1 MFLNPSFKEFWKT
14 IIHASGLNAELTNE
28 IMYVS
33 RFGLAGFS
41 GFPATFMC
49 STAVIFSLYM
59 IVRGYNQT
67 VYFLKMILTLLG
79 NFFYGRVG
87 MLCSFVC
94 IFLFIMY
101 YIVRKRNTKMLVVSV
116 FVALVI
122 FIVLSQI
129 YSINP
134 MVKAWIDWAFGPFRN
149 LITIGKFGTASSDTL
164 IQDMYFMP
172 SNKTLLFGDGKYMDK
187 NRYYMHTDAGF
198 MRLLLYAGVFVQ
210 GILYVSILSLLFGVC
225 FSFKKK
231 SKLGCIFIFMLLGFE
246 FLFFEFKGEIYFRFF
261 SVLLPLAM
269 FNYKKSQEI
278 VFKNR

>member
-1 MFLNPSFKEFWKT
+1 MLLNPSFKEFWKT
-14 IIHASGLNAELTNE
+14 VIYTSESSERLTDE

-49 STAVIFSLYM
+49 STGVIFSLYM
-59 IVRGYNQT
+59 ILRGYNQIA
-67 VYFLKMILTLLG
+67 YFSKMILNLLG

-87 MLCSFVC
+87 MLCSFAC

-101 YIVRKRNTKMLVVSV
+101 YIIRKKNMKMFMVSI
-116 FVALVI
+116 FLALVI
-122 FIVLSQI
+122 FIVLSQL

-134 MVKAWIDWAFGPFRN
+134 MVKSWINWAFGPFRN
-149 LITIGKFGTASSDTL
+149 LINSGKFGTASSDTL
-164 IQDMYFMP
+164 IQEMYFMP
-172 SNKTLLFGDGKYMDK
+172 SNKTLLFGDGRYMDN

-210 GILYVSILSLLFGVC
+210 SILYISILSLLIGVC
-225 FSFKKK
+225 RSLKNI
-231 SKLGCIFIFMLLGFE
+231 SKLGYIFIFMLLGFE

-269 FNYKKSQEI
+269 FNYKDISWVK
-278 VFKNR
+278 R